1 MINDIVKR
9 ILLII
14 FGLLLLGT
22 ATLIIVSSLAG
33 KHDDEAFY
41 DSSLFVASAGEAEAT
56 VTEATKAEPDTEETK
71 VEEATPDTPK
81 YEEVADTSELIDTDA
96 PVFLIFQK
104 SVTIKVGSSFDV
116 KEHMG
121 YADDVDRDVDVSLS
135 GSVDTSTPG
144 TYPITVTLTDDAGHS
159 TSSSMDVTVSES
171 VSDSGGGGESTK
183 PTESFTDFMTNYKE
197 DNTVLG
203 IDVSRWQGTVDY
215 NKVKAAGCDFVII
228 RIGGLDDGELYTDKC
243 YRDNIKNAKAAGLKV
258 GIYWHAEEGSTQ
270 EVEKSLDYMLDLLD
284 GEELDFPIAYD
295 WEDFMHFQNYG
306 MNIRDINDCFNTFC
320 KGVEAEGYSACLYS
334 SINFLEHVWTN
345 EGPHPVWMANYAS
358 KTSYTGDY
366 YMWQHSN
373 TGSIDG
379 ISGAVDFNILYKE
392 D

>member
-56 VTEATKAEPDTEETK
+56 VTEATKDEPDTEES
-71 VEEATPDTPK
+71 VVEATPDVPVRT
-81 YEEVADTSELIDTDA
+81 EVSNSSELIDTDA
-96 PVFLIFQK
+96 PIFLIFQK

-116 KEHMG
+116 KEYMG

-135 GSVDTSTPG
+135 GSVDTSTVG

-159 TSSSMDVTVSES
+159 TSSSMEVTVSES
-171 VSDSGGGGESTK
+171 VSDGSGGGESK
-183 PTESFTDFMTNYKE
+183 PTESFSDFITNYKE
-197 DNTVLG
+197 DNTSLG

-258 GIYWHAEEGSTQ
+258 GIYWHAEEGSVQ

-306 MNIRDINDCFNTFC
+306 MNIRDINDCFDAFC
-320 KGVEAEGYSACLYS
+320 EGVEAEGYSACLYS
-334 SINFLEHVWTN
+334 SINFLEHIWTN
-345 EGPHPVWMANYAS
+345 DKPHPVWMANYTS

-366 YMWQHSN
+366 FMWQHSN

>member
-56 VTEATKAEPDTEETK
+56 VTEATKDEPDTEES
-71 VEEATPDTPK
+71 VVEATPDVPVRT
-81 YEEVADTSELIDTDA
+81 EVSNSSELIDTDA
-96 PVFLIFQK
+96 PIFLIFQK

-116 KEHMG
+116 KEYMG

-135 GSVDTSTPG
+135 GSVDTSTVG

-159 TSSSMDVTVSES
+159 TSSSMEVMVSES
-171 VSDSGGGGESTK
+171 VSDGSGGVESK
-183 PTESFTDFMTNYKE
+183 PTESFSDFITNYKE
-197 DNTVLG
+197 DNTSLG

-258 GIYWHAEEGSTQ
+258 GIYWHAEEGSVQ

>member
-56 VTEATKAEPDTEETK
+56 VTEATKDEPYTEES
-71 VEEATPDTPK
+71 VVEATPDVPVRT
-81 YEEVADTSELIDTDA
+81 EVSNSSELIDTDA
-96 PVFLIFQK
+96 PIFLIFQK

-116 KEHMG
+116 KEYMG

-135 GSVDTSTPG
+135 GSVDTSTVG

-159 TSSSMDVTVSES
+159 TSSSMEVTVSES
-171 VSDSGGGGESTK
+171 VSDGSGGGESK
-183 PTESFTDFMTNYKE
+183 PTESFSDFITNYKE
-197 DNTVLG
+197 DNTSLG

-258 GIYWHAEEGSTQ
+258 GIYWHAEEGSVQ